1 MFVYQNLMENMEKM
15 GNTKMINIT
24 IDRGK
29 MKIQCTLS
37 ELNQVMAMKN
47 EPKT

>member
-1 MFVYQNLMENMEKM
+1 MGNMEEMENI
-15 GNTKMINIT
+15 KMINIT

>member
-1 MFVYQNLMENMEKM
+1 MFVYQNLMGNMEEM
-15 GNTKMINIT
+15 ENIKMIKINL
-24 IDRGK
+24 DRGK

-47 EPKT
+47 ESKT